1 MQVRLVKLLPHGIV
15 MNTWVNQQKHP
26 KNNQNLTKE
35 ARK

>member
-1 MQVRLVKLLPHGIV
+1 VRLVKLLPHNIV